1 MSARWPL
8 WVIAARRG
16 METASR
22 VARLRRLEDERAA
35 DPTLCLFC
43 EDPLSVSVLTHHGR
57 YCDARCR
64 KEASRARRKESQS

>member
-22 VARLRRLEDERAA
+22 VARLRRLEDDRAA
-35 DPTLCLFC
+35 DSTRCALCETKL
-43 EDPLSVSVLTHHGR
+43 PVSVLTHHGR
-57 YCDARCR
+57 YCDATCR
-64 KEASRARRKESQS
+64 KEASRARRKESRP